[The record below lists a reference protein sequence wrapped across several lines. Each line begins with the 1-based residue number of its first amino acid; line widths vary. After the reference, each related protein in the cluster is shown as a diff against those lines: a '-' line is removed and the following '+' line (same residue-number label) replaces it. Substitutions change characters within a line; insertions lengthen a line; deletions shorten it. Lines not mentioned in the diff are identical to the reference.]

1 MYGYGT
7 VEYHFG
13 RPASA
18 RATYTCS
25 RSHADCHF
33 ASIFGRWPCST
44 TLRAFAGARASACAR
59 AFLGRIGARRAFG
72 LARDRGRTLRLA
84 VRRDCDLFRRPRRA
98 RDFLATRAH
107 RSDSRKAFRGE
118 SERASTR
125 VCGSAEASS
134 IWHTNKNPRPILG
147 VISSR
152 DGDPLSY
159 VV

>member
-33 ASIFGRWPCST
+33 ASIFGRWPGSA

-59 AFLGRIGARRAFG
+59 AFLGRMGARRGFG

-84 VRRDCDLFRRPRRA
+84 ARRDCDLFR
-98 RDFLATRAH
+98 L
-107 RSDSRKAFRGE
+107 
-118 SERASTR
+118 
-125 VCGSAEASS
+125 
-134 IWHTNKNPRPILG
+134 PRPAPYDL
-147 VISSR
+147 VAL
-152 DGDPLSY
+152 PP
-159 VV
+159 